1 MLWYA
6 IDSSAMKIWDYVCH
20 VERSQN
26 KPQQWVPVV
35 KNCESSVPCLT
46 FFECQ
51 IECHSVD
58 FECYLI
64 MFNAFLTL

>member
-20 VERSQN
+20 AERSQN

-46 FFECQ
+46 FLNAKLNA
-51 IECHSVD
+51 ILLILNAI
-58 FECYLI
+58 YLCL
-64 MFNAFLTL
+64 MLF